1 MECCSKMSKGC
12 PLMIWIHPGD
22 FLTQDA
28 SPKRYGPD
36 LWMDQ
41 DVIIVA
47 IQYRLGP
54 LGFLSTENEE
64 APGNLGLR
72 DQALALEW
80 IKSEAENFFGNPNK
94 ITVFGSGSG
103 GASAFIQMLSPT
115 NARKNLFRGIIS
127 QSGIPL
133 THTVGLQSFSSK
145 ELMLKFAKSLGCLT
159 KKVCMYVILSFQVKR
174 FLTRTFLNF
183 LRQL

>member
-1 MECCSKMSKGC
+1 
-12 PLMIWIHPGD
+12 MIWIHPGD

-54 LGFLSTENEE
+54 FGFLSTENEE

-80 IKSEAENFFGNPNK
+80 IKAEAENFFGNPNK

-174 FLTRTFLNF
+174 FLTRTFPNF

>member
-1 MECCSKMSKGC
+1 
-12 PLMIWIHPGD
+12 MIWIHPGD

-54 LGFLSTENEE
+54 FGFLSTENEE

-72 DQALALEW
+72 DL
-80 IKSEAENFFGNPNK
+80 P
-94 ITVFGSGSG
+94 
-103 GASAFIQMLSPT
+103 
-115 NARKNLFRGIIS
+115 
-127 QSGIPL
+127 
-133 THTVGLQSFSSK
+133 
-145 ELMLKFAKSLGCLT
+145 
-159 KKVCMYVILSFQVKR
+159 
-174 FLTRTFLNF
+174 
-183 LRQL
+183 